1 MEVSMP
7 GVILDSISK
16 SIHGRKILDNIT
28 MEIEEGSFVC
38 LLGPAGGGKTTLL
51 KIIAGLETPDRGSV
65 FFGKDDVTDLPPNM
79 RDVSMVFQDF
89 ALYPHMSVFKNLAS
103 PLAAKRLSP
112 AEREKKVQEVARFL
126 KIDRFLNRKIT
137 QLSGGEMQ
145 RVAIGRAL
153 AKEARIVLFD
163 EVFVNLDYKL
173 REEMRVEFKKLVDTL
188 GLTTIFSTP
197 DPEDALSLAH
207 KVAVVHEGKI
217 VQYDERKKVYEYPAD
232 VFTGSYFGY
241 PEMNLID
248 CVVAK
253 RNGQLCIDADS
264 FTVPIG
270 DVGSGKKSIVPG
282 TYIIGLRPEN
292 IRISDK
298 PEGNIAIQGK
308 MILTEVIG
316 SDTIVHIA
324 LGQHTIHSFVPGIYR
339 SVSDQELYIGFEP
352 EDIYLFDK
360 ERGTLETRG
369 I

>member
-1 MEVSMP
+1 MP
-7 GVILDSISK
+7 GIVLKSISK
-16 SIHGRKILDNIT
+16 SIRGQKILDNVS

-65 FFGKDDVTDLPPNM
+65 FFGNDDVTDLPPNM
-79 RDVSMVFQDF
+79 RNVSMVFQDF

-103 PLAAKRLSP
+103 PLAAKRLP
-112 AEREKKVQEVARFL
+112 ASQIQKKVEEVAGFL
-126 KIDRFLNRKIT
+126 KIDRFLTRKIT

-153 AKEARIVLFD
+153 AKEAKIVLFD

-173 REEMRVEFKKLVDTL
+173 REEMRVEFKKLVGTL
-188 GLTTIFSTP
+188 NITTVFSTP
-197 DPEDALSLAH
+197 DPEDALSLADR
-207 KVAVVHEGKI
+207 VAVVNNGKI
-217 VQYDERKKVYEYPAD
+217 IQYDEMRKVYEYPVD

-248 CVVAK
+248 CTVTEK
-253 RNGQLCIDADS
+253 DDGRPTIDTGA
-264 FTVPIG
+264 FAIPIENTEGGSKAIKPG
-270 DVGSGKKSIVPG
+270 DYVL
-282 TYIIGLRPEN
+282 GLRPEN
-292 IRISDK
+292 IRIGNK
-298 PEGNIAIQGK
+298 PEGPIAVRGK

-324 LGQHTIHSFVPGIYR
+324 VGPHTIHAFVPGIYR
-339 SVSDQELYIGFEP
+339 SASDQDLYVGFEP
-352 EDIYLFDK
+352 KDVYLFDREK
-360 ERGTLETRG
+360 GTLETRG